1 MYIIECIFSILSSVI
16 FFLFLLIL
24 SHSIVAMLPLSLSS
38 ILLYSFP
45 HLHPVWVH
53 KGITSLI
60 IIPPHYACNCFYLH
74 CSHCIYVEYVYIRA
88 ILYQYIEYICICL
101 YQIQNVL
108 LVLKIMNILFKM
120 GYSLKWKYRQHLIL
134 NF

>member
-74 CSHCIYVEYVYIRA
+74 CSHCIYVEYVYIYMSYSISIYR
-88 ILYQYIEYICICL
+88 IYMYMFISDTECIAC
-101 YQIQNVL
+101 
-108 LVLKIMNILFKM
+108 
-120 GYSLKWKYRQHLIL
+120 S
-134 NF
+134 